1 MKILRKGIADQAIH
15 AGESLRVLLGV
26 SAAILVFG
34 LAASTFVRAS
44 IVPVAARK
52 PAPQFNLIDST
63 GAPVRLAD
71 LKGRVVLLDFWAT
84 WCHGC
89 IQEIPWFMEFQDKY
103 KSKGFAV
110 IGVSMDDGGWKIVKP
125 FIAAKK
131 MNYPVVL
138 NGEDLDK
145 RYGLGAMPLA
155 VLIDKQGKIA
165 DSHAGVVDKSRW
177 ESEIKLLLD
186 EKK

>member
-1 MKILRKGIADQAIH
+1 MKILREGIADH
-15 AGESLRVLLGV
+15 ADSPSTSLRMLLGI
-26 SAAILVFG
+26 ATGIIAFG
-34 LAASTFVRAS
+34 LASFFHVHASLA
-44 IVPVAARK
+44 PVAARK
-52 PAPQFNLIDST
+52 PAPQFKLTDST
-63 GAPVRLAD
+63 GALVRLAD
-71 LKGRVVLLDFWAT
+71 FKGRVVLLDFWAT

-110 IGVSMDDGGWKIVKP
+110 IGVSMDDGGWKIVMP

-131 MNYPVVL
+131 MNYPVLL

-145 RYGLGAMPLA
+145 RYGLGAMPMA
-155 VLIDKQGKIA
+155 VLIDKSGLIA
-165 DSHAGVVDKSRW
+165 DSHAGVVDKSQW
-177 ESEIKLLLD
+177 ESEINLLLA